1 MGGVAQWQGTE
12 VRVVATDDR
21 LATGDEERDVRILFV
36 DDDVHQREMYQR
48 RLERMGYRVDVAES
62 ADTAVQK
69 LRADRPSVIVLDIA
83 MPGRDGL
90 SALQEF
96 LDIDPSVPVVI
107 NTAYPAYAENFL
119 SWAADAYIEKSS
131 DLGPLVEA
139 IETAIARTNT

>member
-1 MGGVAQWQGTE
+1 MA
-12 VRVVATDDR
+12 
-21 LATGDEERDVRILFV
+21 GDERTTSGDERRPIRVLLV
-36 DDDVHQREMYQR
+36 DDDPNQREMYER
-48 RLERMGYRVDVAES
+48 RLERKGYVVALADS
-62 ADTAVQK
+62 ADAAVGCMREQ
-69 LRADRPSVIVLDIA
+69 RPDVVVLDIA

-131 DLGPLVEA
+131 DLEPLMQA
-139 IETAIARTNT
+139 IEAAISRADD